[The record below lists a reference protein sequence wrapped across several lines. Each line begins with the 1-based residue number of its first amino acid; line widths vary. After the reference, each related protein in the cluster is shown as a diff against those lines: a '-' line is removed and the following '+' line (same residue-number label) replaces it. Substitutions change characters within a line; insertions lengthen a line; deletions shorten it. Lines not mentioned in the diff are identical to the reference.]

1 MYLEMI
7 LEIFSL
13 HWALRFKEVF
23 LNALIR
29 YAFSKHLIVLALLLF
44 NSAAMATS
52 HFYKIG
58 FVNTSR
64 VLKEA
69 PQARR
74 VEEQLKAEFEP
85 REAQLKEKRQEILD
99 IEEQLKSIDNSIS
112 ATTRRKL
119 EREIRLKVSQLKFLE
134 QEFREDKNLRRNE
147 EIRELQQVIA
157 GVLKQ
162 LGDSGKY
169 DLILTEG
176 VSYVSDQIDITAEI
190 VDMLILQSETVEIT
204 Q

>member
-1 MYLEMI
+1 M
-7 LEIFSL
+7 
-13 HWALRFKEVF
+13 
-23 LNALIR
+23 LIN
-29 YAFSKHLIVLALLLF
+29 SNLLAE
-44 NSAAMATS
+44 S

-74 VEEQLKAEFEP
+74 VEERLKAEFEP
-85 REAQLKEKRQEILD
+85 REAQLKEKRQEILT
-99 IEEQLKSIDNSIS
+99 IEEQLKTFDQSSS
-112 ATTRRKL
+112 TTTRRKL
-119 EREIRLKVSQLKFLE
+119 ERQIRLKVNQLKFFE
-134 QEFREDKNLRRNE
+134 QEFREDQNLRRNE

-157 GVLKQ
+157 RVLEQ

-190 VDMLILQSETVEIT
+190 VELLKLQSESTDTI

>member
-1 MYLEMI
+1 MI
-7 LEIFSL
+7 SPGTMSRISSL
-13 HWALRFKEVF
+13 RWVLRFKEDF
-23 LNALIR
+23 LNALTRHVI
-29 YAFSKHLIVLALLLF
+29 FLVLMLINSNILAE
-44 NSAAMATS
+44 S

-74 VEEQLKAEFEP
+74 VEERLKAEFQP

-99 IEEQLKSIDNSIS
+99 IEEQLKTFDQSS
-112 ATTRRKL
+112 ATTTRRKL
-119 EREIRLKVSQLKFLE
+119 ERQIRLKVNQLKFFE
-134 QEFREDKNLRRNE
+134 QEFREDQNLRRNE

-157 GVLKQ
+157 RVLER

-190 VDMLILQSETVEIT
+190 IEMLKLQSESTETI

>member
-1 MYLEMI
+1 MLRI
-7 LEIFSL
+7 SSL
-13 HWALRFKEVF
+13 RWVLRFKEAF
-23 LNALIR
+23 LNALTRHAI
-29 YAFSKHLIVLALLLF
+29 FLVLILISSNLLAV
-44 NSAAMATS
+44 S

-74 VEEQLKAEFEP
+74 VEERLKAEFEP

-99 IEEQLKSIDNSIS
+99 IEEQLKTFDQANTT
-112 ATTRRKL
+112 TTRRKL
-119 EREIRLKVSQLKFLE
+119 ERQIRLKVNQLKFFE
-134 QEFREDKNLRRNE
+134 QEFREDQNLRRNE

-157 GVLKQ
+157 RVLEQ

-190 VDMLILQSETVEIT
+190 VEMLKLQSESTEAI

>member
-1 MYLEMI
+1 MI
-7 LEIFSL
+7 PKTFSL
-13 HWALRFKEVF
+13 HWVLRFKEVF

-29 YAFSKHLIVLALLLF
+29 QSFSKSIIILASLLMS
-44 NSAAMATS
+44 SAVVAES

-74 VEEQLKAEFEP
+74 VEERLKAEFQP
-85 REAQLKEKRQEILD
+85 REAQLKDKRQEILS
-99 IEEQLKSIDNSIS
+99 IEDQLKSVDISIS
-112 ATTRRKL
+112 ANTRRKL

-134 QEFREDKNLRRNE
+134 QEFREDQNLRRNE

-157 GVLKQ
+157 RVLAQ

-190 VDMLILQSETVEIT
+190 IDMLKLQSETADSA

>member
-1 MYLEMI
+1 MYPGMMCRVS
-7 LEIFSL
+7 SL
-13 HWALRFKEVF
+13 HWALLFKEVF
-23 LNALIR
+23 LKTFTKLLVIPALV
-29 YAFSKHLIVLALLLF
+29 LISNTVLAENL
-44 NSAAMATS
+44 
-52 HFYKIG
+52 FYKIG

-74 VEEQLKAEFEP
+74 VEERLKAEFEP
-85 REAQLKEKRQEILD
+85 REVQLKERRQEILD
-99 IEEQLKSIDNSIS
+99 IEGQLKSIDKSIS

-134 QEFREDKNLRRNE
+134 QEFREDQNLRRNE

-157 GVLKQ
+157 GVLAQ

-190 VDMLILQSETVEIT
+190 IEMLKLQSESVESV